1 MSCIGSYTYNLAKF
15 LVTILQ
21 PLCSNTYTVKDSF
34 SFASDING
42 MSNVP
47 FMCSFDISSLF
58 TSIPLDETI
67 GYCLDKLFTDCDT
80 VRGLNRKQ
88 LHRLLC
94 FSAKESHFLFDGAI
108 YDQVDGVAM
117 GSMFGPVLANIFM
130 CKLEE
135 QAITNFPGKRPIV
148 YKRYV
153 DDTFLVFENKA
164 DMEVFFQWINQQH
177 SQIKFTCEKEENG
190 TLPFLDV
197 LVQRTTDGS
206 LCTSIYRKPT
216 FSGLYLRWDS
226 FVPKTIKKGLV
237 NGLLCRAWRLC
248 SNYTLFHSDTQLLSW
263 TPVSRS
269 SLINNLLLMR
279 YCNQSLVHL
288 LSLFA
293 FVYLTVVFLAS
304 NLKGRYQEPYLLF
317 VHGFS

>member
-1 MSCIGSYTYNLAKF
+1 MCKLEEQAITNF
-15 LVTILQ
+15 L
-21 PLCSNTYTVKDSF
+21 
-34 SFASDING
+34 G
-42 MSNVP
+42 
-47 FMCSFDISSLF
+47 
-58 TSIPLDETI
+58 
-67 GYCLDKLFTDCDT
+67 
-80 VRGLNRKQ
+80 NRHIVYKRYVDDKQ

-94 FSAKESHFLFDGAI
+94 FSAKKSHFLFDGAI
-108 YDQVDGVAM
+108 YDQVDRVAM
-117 GSMFGPVLANIFM
+117 GSPLGPVLANIFM

-135 QAITNFPGKRPIV
+135 QAITNFLGNRPIV

-153 DDTFLVFENKA
+153 YDTFLVFENQA
-164 DMEVFFQWINQQH
+164 DMDVFFQWINQQH

-226 FVPKTIKKGLV
+226 FVPKTFKKGLV

-248 SNYTLFHSDTQLLSW
+248 SNYILFHSEVLFIRETLKSNGYPVTFLDSCIKKFLDKQF
-263 TPVSRS
+263 TPDEI
-269 SLINNLLLMR
+269 LQCLA
-279 YCNQSLVHL
+279 HL

-293 FVYLTVVFLAS
+293 FVYLTVVFIAS
-304 NLKGRYQEPYLLF
+304 NLKGRYQEPYLPF